1 MEARQST
8 LRNTAAKRVAPFA
21 KKACPPKI
29 SKAWGFR
36 TNRRTCLQHHTVSII
51 LDYFLIIY
59 YINIT
64 YYLRIT
70 YYYCTS
76 RTVHMT
82 LAKCS
87 AVKFCAW
94 FLKTWRGALLM
105 RPAHSTQ
112 PWHTTMPRFFRWS
125 QVRTLRSDSMPAPLQ
140 DVARQG
146 WNCWNHVQFWTAYTC
161 CWTGEKHIAS
171 YTHMIS
177 TSKDNCVLNVG
188 VFASEQPGLDGS
200 DANIVQEF

>member
-1 MEARQST
+1 MIAPAPWHLWKPDSPHSGIQLQREWLLSQ
-8 LRNTAAKRVAPFA
+8 KRHVLQRS
-21 KKACPPKI
+21 PKH
-29 SKAWGFR
+29 GVFG
-36 TNRRTCLQHHTVSII
+36 TNHRTCLQHHTVSII
-51 LDYFLIIY
+51 LDYLLIIY

-64 YYLRIT
+64 YYLLIT

-125 QVRTLRSDSMPAPLQ
+125 QVRTLRSDSMPAPL
-140 DVARQG
+140 AR
-146 WNCWNHVQFWTAYTC
+146 C
-161 CWTGEKHIAS
+161 CKTGLELLEPCTI
-171 YTHMIS
+171 
-177 TSKDNCVLNVG
+177 LNG
-188 VFASEQPGLDGS
+188 IHLLLNRWETYSIIYPHD
-200 DANIVQEF
+200 